1 MKKVL
6 FTVVLIIV
14 ALAVGVGLGRWWSS
28 QTETASETP
37 GKAERIVL
45 YWKAPMDPNYRRDTP
60 GKSPMGMDL
69 VPVYADEMEGDA
81 PGVVSISPAVI
92 NNLGVRTAT
101 VTKDALSKRIETV
114 GYIGYDEDSLHQ
126 ISSRVDGWVE
136 KLAVKA
142 TGDEVKKGQVLFE
155 LYSPT
160 LVNAQEEYLAALK
173 SRNTMLHQA
182 SRKRLSALGVTSGE
196 INRLDR
202 ERTVKQ
208 RIRVYAKSDGVVAHL
223 GVREGVYIKP
233 ATNVMAIAKLDQV
246 WLLAEVF
253 ERQAS
258 WVGVGQRAA
267 IDLDYLPGA
276 GREGVVDYI
285 YPELDP
291 KTRTLKVRLRLGN
304 EDNAL
309 RPNMFARVTIFG
321 QDTMPVTN
329 IPRQALIRG
338 GRANRVV
345 LALGD
350 GKFRAQE
357 VTVGMESGDRIE
369 IRKGVDAGDRIVT
382 SGQFLIDSESNV
394 GSALSRMNDQ
404 SEKPSEMGASE
415 MDHSEM
421 DPSEMEHAGATPS
434 GMDSASMDSSQ
445 EVDHSHHHMMPDMPP
460 MESDTDDKE
469 ANQ

>member
-14 ALAVGVGLGRWWSS
+14 ALAVGVGIGRWWSP

-37 GKAERIVL
+37 GKAERTVL

-69 VPVYADEMEGDA
+69 VPVYADESEGDA
-81 PGVVSISPAVI
+81 PGVVSISPAVV
-92 NNLGVRTAT
+92 NNLGVRTAAA
-101 VTKDALSKRIETV
+101 TKDALSKRIETV

-126 ISSRVDGWVE
+126 ISSRVDGWIE

-233 ATNVMAIAKLDQV
+233 ATNVMSIAKLDQV

-258 WVGVGQRAA
+258 WVGVGQQAA
-267 IDLDYLPGA
+267 IDLDYLPGS
-276 GREGVVDYI
+276 GREGVVDYV

-321 QDTMPVTN
+321 QESMPVIN
-329 IPRQALIRG
+329 IPKQALIRG

-357 VTVGMESGDRIE
+357 VTIGMESGDRIE
-369 IRKGVDAGDRIVT
+369 IRSGLNDGDRIVT

-394 GSALSRMNDQ
+394 GSALSRMND
-404 SEKPSEMGASE
+404 ETIPPATMKPSAMESSGMEASP
-415 MDHSEM
+415 M
-421 DPSEMEHAGATPS
+421 DPPP
-434 GMDSASMDSSQ
+434 
-445 EVDHSHHHMMPDMPP
+445 EVDHSGHQMTPDMAP

-469 ANQ
+469 ASQ